1 MASSLRPRLV
11 SLEAFSGALL
21 VALGLAPL
29 GCASDVITEDGS
41 GGGSGGSTG
50 ASPTGGTGASGP
62 TGAGGG
68 STTTGTGPG
77 GTSSGE
83 TTGTSTGPGGTT
95 TATGTGGSGGGSGGC
110 VDPQPIEVDGK
121 DTGLD
126 RCAGGQLRRRASNE
140 CPSVPSDETCCGECP
155 EGTFCS
161 TQGEVA
167 CSCVEQCVTD
177 ADCADGSICF
187 CGSPAGW
194 CVPSTCATGD
204 DCEPGQECTSWDRT
218 LGCLYLEF
226 ACTTPADECGGDL
239 DCSPQMCAVQ
249 PDGHRACV
257 DGGCAIGR
265 PFLVDGEARTAPV
278 VGRTD
283 WLEPG
288 AAIRPIADER
298 VLEAVAAA
306 WERTAR
312 MEHASIAAFARFSLQ
327 LLALG
332 APADLLERTHRALAD
347 ETRHA
352 RLAFA
357 ITSAYRGEAVG
368 PGPLALDG
376 ALASG
381 DDVATF
387 VRLLVREGC
396 VGETVASLEAAEC
409 EAAAEDPA
417 IRAALATIAAD
428 EAAHAE
434 LAWRTARWAVDALGP
449 EARLAIA
456 AELDHVER
464 ELAAPVAADDG
475 AEEALLRHGI
485 AGDGTRARFRREAL
499 RRAIV
504 PCLRALVA
512 APVVAA
518 AAVAETVS
526 LA

>member
-41 GGGSGGSTG
+41 GGSGGSTG
-50 ASPTGGTGASGP
+50 ATPTGP
-62 TGAGGG
+62 TGSGGG
-68 STTTGTGPG
+68 STTSGTGPA
-77 GTSSGE
+77 GTSTGE
-83 TTGTSTGPGGTT
+83 TTGSVGTTGPGAT
-95 TATGTGGSGGGSGGC
+95 TAVSTGAGGSGGGSGGC
-110 VDPQPIEVDGK
+110 VDPQPIEIDGK
-121 DTGLD
+121 DTGYD

-140 CPSVPSDETCCGECP
+140 CPEVTPDDETCCGECP

-167 CSCVEQCVTD
+167 CSCVEKCSTD
-177 ADCADGSICF
+177 ADCAEGSICY

-194 CVPSTCATGD
+194 CVPAGCATGD
-204 DCEPGQECTSWDRT
+204 DCAGGEECTSWDPT
-218 LGCLYLEF
+218 LGCMYLQF
-226 ACTTPADECGGDL
+226 ACTTPSDACGGDL
-239 DCSPQMCAVQ
+239 DCNGQLCAVDV
-249 PDGHRACV
+249 DGVRRCV

-265 PFLVDGEARTAPV
+265 PFLVEGEARTAPV
-278 VGRTD
+278 VARRD
-283 WLEPG
+283 WLDAG
-288 AAIRPIADER
+288 TAVRPIDDEAER
-298 VLEAVAAA
+298 AVVAAA

-327 LLALG
+327 LLSLG
-332 APADLLERTHRALAD
+332 APAELLERTNQALAD

-357 ITSAYRGEAVG
+357 ITSAYRGRPVG
-368 PGPLALDG
+368 PGALALDG

-409 EAAAEDPA
+409 EASAEDPA
-417 IRAALATIAAD
+417 IRQVLATIAAD

-434 LAWRTARWAVDALGP
+434 LAWRTARWAIDALGP
-449 EARLAIA
+449 EARRAVA
-456 AELDHVER
+456 AELAHVEG
-464 ELAAPVAADDG
+464 ELAATSAADDRSEVG
-475 AEEALLRHGI
+475 LLRHGI
-485 AGDGTRARFRREAL
+485 AGDATRARFRREAL

-504 PCLRALVA
+504 PCLRALAA
-512 APVVAA
+512 APVDHVAA
-518 AAVAETVS
+518 AQAAS